1 MQVISAN
8 KQWNILHIHLALFR
22 EVKNAYF
29 MIIHLNISK
38 LQTINTK

>member
-8 KQWNILHIHLALFR
+8 KQWNILHIHLAFFR

-29 MIIHLNISK
+29 MIHLNISK